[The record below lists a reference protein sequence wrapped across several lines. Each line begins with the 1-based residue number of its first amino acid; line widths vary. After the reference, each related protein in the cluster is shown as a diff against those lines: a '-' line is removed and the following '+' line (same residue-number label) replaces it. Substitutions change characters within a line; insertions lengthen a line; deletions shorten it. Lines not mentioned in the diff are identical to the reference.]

1 MGFGQETNRNA
12 TFVNIVGGKFAVKC
26 NEDTPNAVSR
36 KNKKEETVWE
46 LNYPDLTATLKSVSC
61 EKNEKLGSWQY
72 KVTLDDFG
80 DTYILNVPCESKYGD
95 NLACKVPNLKVNNV
109 YTFKPYDFEDKV
121 KKNNYTGK
129 PMKQTGISITDASKE
144 KIASAFTSE
153 VPNGRPTPTE
163 RMDEDEYK
171 IFQLQVRK
179 FYRKVVDEFNGGKN
193 ESQVVKAQNNAS
205 PTKEDVMARNNQ
217 NDDFQDLPFMITALI
232 GLSTLVPM
240 FI

>member
-1 MGFGQETNRNA
+1 MGFGQESNRNA

-95 NLACKVPNLKVNNV
+95 NFACKVPNLKVNNV
-109 YTFKPYDFEDKV
+109 YTFRPYDFEDKE
-121 KKNNYTGK
+121 KRNSYTGK
-129 PMKQTGISITDASKE
+129 PLKQTGITITDGAKE
-144 KIASAFTSE
+144 KIASKFSAE
-153 VPNGRPTPTE
+153 NPNGRPTPTE
-163 RMDEDEYK
+163 KMDEDEYK

-179 FYRKVVDEFNGGKN
+179 FYRKVVDEFS
-193 ESQVVKAQNNAS
+193 SQSNNS
-205 PTKEDVMARNNQ
+205 MPQSENFGTPTKADIKAKNQ
-217 NDDFQDLPFMITALI
+217 VPDESDLPFIITALI
-232 GLSTLVPM
+232 GLSQLVPM
-240 FI
+240 FV